1 MKYWIR
7 CLRCLH
13 DSGRMRYAEFGK
25 KQIQCIV
32 LVLISSIAT
41 IMFPNLVSKIID
53 EGIGI
58 GELTNIYKYS
68 IFLGTTGVIMIISE
82 YAYQMSFYKF
92 SQKFIL
98 EIKELFFSKLLK
110 TNIAFW
116 SKHTA
121 GDMFKIL
128 EDDIAAI
135 ENMFTR
141 SISSIIS
148 NVFILIGVTS
158 YLIHM
163 HRKIGFFLIIFTV
176 IIVWI
181 QKRYGKKLENFAYPF
196 REEVAMF
203 SSYTNEVLNNII
215 NIEMCG
221 IKEKVNENYCEKN
234 KKIVKKTMQQLK
246 LITILKSII
255 SSYSICS
262 LFVIMMIGAGEVL
275 VNKMS
280 VGDLVSLTMYIQWL
294 LGPIVVLGDAYAEF
308 KSNLPIFER
317 IFNVIDSKD
326 IVYEGQIYPKSQMI
340 GEIEI
345 RNIKFSYMQG
355 KEVFHD
361 FLLTVQPGQT
371 LGITGKNGCGKTTI
385 FRMILKL
392 CEPES
397 GDVIIDKIPVKNYA
411 TSYLSSQIGC
421 LLQDEFIISGSL
433 REVIDVEQMHSD
445 YEILSIMEDF
455 CLNVEEFSEGLDTR
469 IGENTSNLSGG
480 QVQKISLAR
489 LFLQDKAVYLL
500 DEPTAA
506 IDLGAEEII
515 CCSIKKYL
523 EGKTAIIITH
533 REKIL
538 SICDRKLL
546 IV

>member
-53 EGIGI
+53 EGIGS
-58 GELTNIYKYS
+58 GELTSIYKYS
-68 IFLGTTGVIMIISE
+68 IFLGITGAIMIISE

-116 SKHTA
+116 SKHTV

-215 NIEMCG
+215 NVEMCG

-234 KKIVKKTMQQLK
+234 KKIVKKTLQQLK

-275 VNKMS
+275 ANKMS

-294 LGPIVVLGDAYAEF
+294 LGPDREQL
-308 KSNLPIFER
+308 R
-317 IFNVIDSKD
+317 VIDKIYKEYRFAERD
-326 IVYEGQIYPKSQMI
+326 IEITLLENHIFKKTKCSGGVDGIHISPDGGIFPCIYVVGNPHYKIGTIYEGINESILKNILQVNELPLLECVGCNNYESCNSVRCRYLNEQLTGDCMKPSPVICAF
-340 GEIEI
+340 ENE
-345 RNIKFSYMQG
+345 NIKF
-355 KEVFHD
+355 
-361 FLLTVQPGQT
+361 
-371 LGITGKNGCGKTTI
+371 
-385 FRMILKL
+385 
-392 CEPES
+392 
-397 GDVIIDKIPVKNYA
+397 
-411 TSYLSSQIGC
+411 
-421 LLQDEFIISGSL
+421 ISG
-433 REVIDVEQMHSD
+433 
-445 YEILSIMEDF
+445 
-455 CLNVEEFSEGLDTR
+455 
-469 IGENTSNLSGG
+469 
-480 QVQKISLAR
+480 
-489 LFLQDKAVYLL
+489 
-500 DEPTAA
+500 
-506 IDLGAEEII
+506 
-515 CCSIKKYL
+515 
-523 EGKTAIIITH
+523 
-533 REKIL
+533 
-538 SICDRKLL
+538 
-546 IV
+546 